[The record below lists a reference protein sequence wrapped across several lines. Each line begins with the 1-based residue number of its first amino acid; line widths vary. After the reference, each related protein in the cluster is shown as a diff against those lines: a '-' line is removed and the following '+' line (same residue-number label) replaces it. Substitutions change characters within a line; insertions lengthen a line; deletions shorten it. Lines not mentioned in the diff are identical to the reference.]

1 MAERVLLHPDK
12 RYLLQWETVHMKL
25 AQRMGRL
32 GTETAFEMFA
42 KAKRMEAEGKDII
55 HMEIGEPDFDTPD
68 NIIDAGKRALSDG
81 HTHYGPSAG
90 LTEVRERI
98 AEEVSLTRGISVS
111 GDHIVVTPG
120 AKPIMFFTML
130 AVVDEGDEVL
140 CPNPGFPIYESMVDF
155 VGGVAVPMKLLAS
168 RDFRIDVDEVAGQVS
183 SKTKLMILN
192 SPNNPCGSIIEKDEM
207 LALADLAR
215 ENDLLVLSDEIYRR
229 FLYEGEH
236 HSIASFSGM
245 RDRTILLDGF
255 SKTYAMTG
263 WRIGYGAMPLELVE
277 PISRL
282 ATNSVSC
289 TAAFTQI
296 ASIEALDG
304 PQDEAH
310 KIVAEFKNRRDIIVQ
325 GLNRI
330 PGIKCA
336 MPKGAFYA
344 FPNVEGTG
352 MTSREFADGLLDD
365 YGVAC
370 LAGES
375 FGEYGN
381 GCVRF
386 SFANSAEN
394 IEKALERIRALVA
407 SRS

>member
-1 MAERVLLHPDK
+1 MVERVFLHPDK

-32 GTETAFEMFA
+32 GTETAFEVFA

-55 HMEIGEPDFDTPD
+55 HLEIGEPDFDTPD

-229 FLYEGEH
+229 FLYEGGAPQYCQFFRH
-236 HSIASFSGM
+236 AGQDDTSG
-245 RDRTILLDGF
+245 RVF
-255 SKTYAMTG
+255 
-263 WRIGYGAMPLELVE
+263 
-277 PISRL
+277 
-282 ATNSVSC
+282 
-289 TAAFTQI
+289 
-296 ASIEALDG
+296 
-304 PQDEAH
+304 QDLRH
-310 KIVAEFKNRRDIIVQ
+310 
-325 GLNRI
+325 
-330 PGIKCA
+330 
-336 MPKGAFYA
+336 
-344 FPNVEGTG
+344 
-352 MTSREFADGLLDD
+352 DGLAD
-365 YGVAC
+365 
-370 LAGES
+370 
-375 FGEYGN
+375 
-381 GCVRF
+381 
-386 SFANSAEN
+386 
-394 IEKALERIRALVA
+394 RIRRHAVGAGGAYFQARYQQCLLHGSIHA
-407 SRS
+407 DCQHRSSGWSARRGS